1 MLSQARSFMSFTVLA
16 LLFAGQPPS
25 TAQGPAVQLPG
36 DNGKVGVPYSLG
48 PKGQEFVFTL
58 EKAEFAHRAFFQDNA
73 MWAGENQRV
82 LILWFAVQNPGKA
95 DRFFNGLVFK
105 LTVVSPDDKNY
116 VGNGGLYYGDTL
128 QGVNVQIKPAQKIHV
143 FAPIL
148 IHPRGVVNKL
158 IVQPQ
163 AGPVLRYDLR
173 ATTKWVP
180 DAFAGDN
187 GVDILE
193 VGKAK
198 VGVPFGV
205 GWFDFTIEKIE
216 ENTAESG
223 GIKPEEGKR
232 LIIATLTVKNV
243 SKFKPAFAENF
254 LPAKMMDENGEE
266 IHYHGMRKMSSD
278 ESPAHQNYDPGQ
290 QMRCRLVFEAPSA
303 VKPVSLKLTDAAS
316 ARSVV
321 VGLK

>member
-1 MLSQARSFMSFTVLA
+1 MSSQVCCIKSI
-16 LLFAGQPPS
+16 FAFLVVASGVTPSSSLGQ
-25 TAQGPAVQLPG
+25 AVQLPG

-95 DRFFNGLVFK
+95 DRNFHGSIFK
-105 LTVVSPDDKNY
+105 LTVVSPDDKNS
-116 VGNGGLYYGDTL
+116 VGNGGLYYADTL
-128 QGVNVQIKPAQKIHV
+128 QGVNVQIKPAQKIRV

-158 IVQPQ
+158 IVQP
-163 AGPVLRYDLR
+163 ASGPVLRYDLR
-173 ATTKWVP
+173 TTTKWVP

-198 VGVPFGV
+198 VGVPFGI
-205 GWFDFTIEKIE
+205 GWFDFTIEKVE
-216 ENTAESG
+216 ESTAESG
-223 GIKPEEGKR
+223 GIKPEEGKK

-254 LPAKMMDENGEE
+254 LPVKMLDENGEE
-266 IHYHGMRKMSSD
+266 IHSVGMRKMSGD

-290 QMRCRLVFEAPSA
+290 QMRCRLVFDGPST

-316 ARSVV
+316 GRSVV
-321 VGLK
+321 LTLK